1 MNNKDRLRSVAAQ
14 NQPEDAWSPDREIL
28 AFQSELEHLYAQVQL
43 WLKEL
48 IDDRNRGQV
57 LILDSF

>member
-14 NQPEDAWSPDREIL
+14 NQPEDAWSPDRAIL

-43 WLKEL
+43 
-48 IDDRNRGQV
+48 
-57 LILDSF
+57 